1 LTIRKEKVE
10 GDPLMD
16 RVLMAEMTSREYALA
31 LKETDAVIIPV
42 GSTEVLGGHGPLGGD
57 YYVASALGKK
67 LGEMA
72 RCLVAPAVPF
82 GDAEELRNW
91 PGTISIPF
99 DVLKGFYLAIC
110 QNFVAHGVKRIFF
123 LNAHFMNF
131 RAIDY
136 CGRHLRRK
144 GIIVSQGDWWRIAF
158 SVADDLIESNDYPK
172 GHGGEVI
179 TSVIM
184 ALRPEL
190 VHLSRAISEPP
201 NPGLSFHGKYNA
213 AGGGLFYT
221 YPDFTDLCHSGGWGN
236 PHKASIEKGEE
247 IIRRSLAKLLDFLK
261 EFRAQPL
268 PEPVQ
273 SD

>member
-1 LTIRKEKVE
+1 
-10 GDPLMD
+10 MD
-16 RVLMAEMTSREYALA
+16 KVLMAEMSSPEYTLA
-31 LKETDAVIIPV
+31 LKETDGVIVPV

-57 YYVASALGKK
+57 YYVALALGRK

-72 RCLVAPAVPF
+72 QFLVAPAVPF

-99 DVLKGFYLAIC
+99 DVLKRFYLEIC
-110 QNFVAHGVKRIFF
+110 RNFVAHGLKRIFF
-123 LNAHFMNF
+123 LNTHFMNF

-136 CGRHLRRK
+136 CGRDLRKK
-144 GIIVSQGDWWRIAF
+144 GILVSQGDWWRIAF

-184 ALRPEL
+184 ALRPDL
-190 VHLSRAISEPP
+190 IHLSDVIPEPTK
-201 NPGLSFHGKYNA
+201 PGLRFHGKYNA

-236 PHKASIEKGEE
+236 PLKATKEKGDL
-247 IIRRSLAKLLDFLK
+247 ILSRALNKLLDFLK
-261 EFRAQPL
+261 GFKALPL
-268 PEPVQ
+268 PDPLQ
-273 SD
+273 RDLK